1 MSGTEFREI
10 GHRLVDAI
18 GDFLETMPAG
28 PVTRVRTP
36 AELQAMIGPSELPED
51 GEDAGDLVDEA
62 TRLLFENS
70 LFNGH
75 PRFWGFITSSAAP
88 VGALAD
94 LLAAA
99 VNPNVGAWLLAP
111 VASEIERRTVR
122 CIAEL
127 VGYTAETG
135 GLLVSGGNMANFVG
149 FWVGRRAK
157 TPFDLREHGLA
168 AGAGQARVY
177 ASSETHTWV
186 QKATDLSGLGTDSI
200 RWIETDG
207 DGRMDAGALRR
218 RIESDIEAGDLP
230 LIVVGTAGSVS
241 TGAIDPLDEIAD
253 IAAEHGLWFHVDGAY
268 GAPSAVLPEASP
280 DLRALSR
287 ADSVAID
294 PHKWL
299 YAPLEAGCTLV
310 RDPGAL
316 RDTFSYHP
324 PYYPDEE
331 EAAQDAPIFYH
342 EYGPQNSRGFRAL
355 KVWLAMRQ
363 VGRSGYIE
371 MIRDDIEM
379 ARAMYAQAEAHPEL
393 EAVTLGLSIATF
405 RYVPEGIDPRADSA
419 AGYLDSLN
427 RTILDR
433 MQNGGEAFV
442 SNAVVGGRYL
452 LRACVVNFRTAQRDV
467 DALIEL
473 VVRLGRAADAES
485 RPAAL
490 R

>member
-1 MSGTEFREI
+1 
-10 GHRLVDAI
+10 
-18 GDFLETMPAG
+18 
-28 PVTRVRTP
+28 
-36 AELQAMIGPSELPED
+36 
-51 GEDAGDLVDEA
+51 
-62 TRLLFENS
+62 
-70 LFNGH
+70 
-75 PRFWGFITSSAAP
+75 
-88 VGALAD
+88 
-94 LLAAA
+94 
-99 VNPNVGAWLLAP
+99 
-111 VASEIERRTVR
+111 
-122 CIAEL
+122 
-127 VGYTAETG
+127 
-135 GLLVSGGNMANFVG
+135 
-149 FWVGRRAK
+149 
-157 TPFDLREHGLA
+157 
-168 AGAGQARVY
+168 
-177 ASSETHTWV
+177 
-186 QKATDLSGLGTDSI
+186 
-200 RWIETDG
+200 
-207 DGRMDAGALRR
+207 
-218 RIESDIEAGDLP
+218 
-230 LIVVGTAGSVS
+230 
-241 TGAIDPLDEIAD
+241 
-253 IAAEHGLWFHVDGAY
+253 
-268 GAPSAVLPEASP
+268 
-280 DLRALSR
+280 
-287 ADSVAID
+287 VAID

-473 VVRLGRAADAES
+473 VVRLGRAADADS